1 MFLLKI
7 TGKLFILCYIT
18 LLLEFVATHLWYNFL
33 TDYFFFRRYKMPL
46 PPALAAR
53 LAKRGLIK
61 VKNRR
66 KNDLITIFK
75 KTYFNLL
82 LCSKLVTFY

>member
-1 MFLLKI
+1 
-7 TGKLFILCYIT
+7 
-18 LLLEFVATHLWYNFL
+18 
-33 TDYFFFRRYKMPL
+33 MPL